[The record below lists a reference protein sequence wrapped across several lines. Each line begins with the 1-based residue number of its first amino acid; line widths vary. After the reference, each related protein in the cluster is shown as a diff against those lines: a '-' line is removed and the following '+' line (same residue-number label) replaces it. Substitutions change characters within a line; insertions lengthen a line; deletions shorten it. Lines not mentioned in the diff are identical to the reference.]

1 MSAKGLLTLPPGR
14 PGLALRLVIA
24 AVVVPPLLLW
34 LYAHLAPLPDPER
47 MLTTPG
53 TVVLAADG
61 SVLQRDT
68 SAGVR
73 IPVTLAQVAPIA
85 LQATIAAE
93 DQRFRSHPGVDP
105 IAIARAILTRSSQP
119 SGASTITQQLA
130 RRLYLRDAV
139 DSPYVRKIRE
149 ALLALQLEARRSKDQ
164 ILELYLNDIYYG
176 RGAYGIEAASRVYFG
191 VSARDLDLAQAS
203 LLVGLPQLPVGFD
216 SFDLSRAQVR
226 QRYVLDRLV
235 AGHAISAAQA
245 DEASARRLAILPE
258 LAPPLAPH
266 FVRYALDELARAAP
280 EVAGR
285 DGLIVR
291 TTLDAGLQRAAE
303 RSVAYHLGELRD
315 KNVGNA
321 AVVVL
326 EPSSGRVVAMVGS
339 ANYADDAIAG
349 QINMAIQPRQPGSAL
364 KPFLYLAA
372 LEHGYTAATPLLDV
386 PVTFETATGPYT
398 PMNADRRFHGL
409 VPLRV
414 ALGSSFN
421 VPAVRTLD
429 ALGVQAFLEIAHR
442 FGLHTLTNSELYGL
456 ALTLGGGEVRPLDL
470 AAAYG
475 GLANG
480 GGLVEPFAIARV
492 QDATGALLY
501 ESVSATPARVASREN
516 AFIIG
521 DILSDPLARIPGFGE
536 VTPLDTTVR
545 AAVKTGTTT
554 SFRDNWTVG
563 YTPDRVVAVWVG
575 NSNNQ
580 PMERVSGVDGAAPIW
595 RDVIEAATASTP
607 NHWPAPPPT
616 LVRRVVCAPTGLL
629 PGPACPTSSVE
640 WFVSGTEPQR
650 TETYYARAADGSIT
664 IDPPVEARL
673 WAREAGFGLGEDPA
687 PDASAIQI
695 TRPAA
700 GAVFFVSPEL
710 RAQELLL
717 KVSGPSGTLSLEL
730 RVDGVVVS
738 RVEGGAASATWAL
751 VPGTHRV
758 EAIAE
763 LSTGARIRAS
773 RTFEVRTT

>member
-1 MSAKGLLTLPPGR
+1 MR
-14 PGLALRLVIA
+14 LAIA
-24 AVVVPPLLLW
+24 AVAVPLVLLW

-61 SVLQRDT
+61 TVLQRDT

-73 IPVTLAQVAPIA
+73 IPIALSQVAPIA

-105 IAIARAILTRSSQP
+105 IAIVRAIFTTSTQP

-130 RRLYLRDAV
+130 RRLYLRDSG
-139 DSPYVRKIRE
+139 DSLYVRKLHE

-176 RGAYGIEAASRVYFG
+176 RGAYGIEAAARVYFG
-191 VSARDLDLAQAS
+191 VSARDLDLAQAT
-203 LLVGLPQLPVGFD
+203 LLAGLPQLPGGFD
-216 SFDLSRAQVR
+216 SFDVSRAQVR

-235 AGHAISAAQA
+235 AGHTISAAQA
-245 DEASARRLAILPE
+245 DEAAARRLAILPE

-266 FVRYALDELARAAP
+266 FVQYALDQLARVAP
-280 EVAGR
+280 DIAGR
-285 DGLIVR
+285 EGLIVR
-291 TTLDAGLQRAAE
+291 TTLDAGLQRTAQ

-326 EPSSGRVVAMVGS
+326 EPSSGRVLAMVGS

-349 QINMAIQPRQPGSAL
+349 QINMALQPRQPGSAL

-386 PVTFETATGPYT
+386 PVTFETPTGPYT

-429 ALGVQAFLEIAHR
+429 ALGVPAFLEIAHR
-442 FGLHTLTNSELYGL
+442 VGLRTLTNTELYGL

-470 AAAYG
+470 ATAYAV
-475 GLANG
+475 LANG
-480 GGLVEPFAIARV
+480 GELVDPFVIESVR
-492 QDATGALLY
+492 DASGAVLY
-501 ESVSATPARVASREN
+501 ENASPAPVRVASHEN

-554 SFRDNWTVG
+554 SFRDNWTAG

-580 PMERVSGVDGAAPIW
+580 PMERVSGIDGAAPIW
-595 RDVIEAATASTP
+595 RDVIEVATAATP
-607 NHWPAPPPT
+607 NHWPATPPA
-616 LVRRVVCAPTGLL
+616 LVRKVVCAPTGLL
-629 PGPACPTSSVE
+629 PGPACPTASME
-640 WFVSGTEPQR
+640 WFVAGTEPQR
-650 TETYYARAADGSIT
+650 TETYYGRTPDGAIT

-673 WAREAGFGLGEDPA
+673 WAREAGFGLADDSVA
-687 PDASAIQI
+687 DAVAVQI

-700 GAVFFVSPEL
+700 GAVYFVSPEL
-710 RAQELLL
+710 REQELLL
-717 KVSGPSGTLSLEL
+717 KASGPAGTVSLEL
-730 RVDGVVVS
+730 RVDGSVVA
-738 RVEGGAASATWAL
+738 RVDGGAASATWAL

-763 LSTGARIRAS
+763 LAGGVRISAS
-773 RTFEVRTT
+773 RTFEVKTT